1 VKSAGHGGNVGAAA
15 AKQIKGR
22 KRPLLVDTLG
32 LVLGW
37 QGPRPAP
44 PSAMEPR
51 PMGACSTR
59 SLPMKIR
66 GFLSRP
72 AAEATQNVDL
82 LNVFTDRFD
91 FSNVL
96 RLCRTRR
103 DDNVGFG
110 PLQPI
115 PQNAADLRYGVSITD
130 SCIGWEAM

>member
-1 VKSAGHGGNVGAAA
+1 
-15 AKQIKGR
+15 
-22 KRPLLVDTLG
+22 
-32 LVLGW
+32 
-37 QGPRPAP
+37 
-44 PSAMEPR
+44 
-51 PMGACSTR
+51 
-59 SLPMKIR
+59 MKIR

-103 DDNVGFG
+103 DDNVGFA
-110 PLQPI
+110 LNQPI
-115 PQNAADLRYGVSITD
+115 PKIWRSCVTARSITD

>member
-1 VKSAGHGGNVGAAA
+1 
-15 AKQIKGR
+15 
-22 KRPLLVDTLG
+22 
-32 LVLGW
+32 
-37 QGPRPAP
+37 
-44 PSAMEPR
+44 
-51 PMGACSTR
+51 MGACSTR

-103 DDNVGFG
+103 DDNVGFA
-110 PLQPI
+110 LNQPI
-115 PQNAADLRYGVSITD
+115 PKNAADLRYGISITD
-130 SCIGWEAM
+130 SCIGWETTERMLRWGYDALAKAN